1 MPREDLFIE
10 LIREHQALI
19 FKVSAM
25 YADRKQDQKD
35 LYQEIVYQLWKSFDT
50 FAEKSKISTWMYRV
64 ALNTAIKQLI
74 SKKRQ
79 PRTSSIEAIDF
90 PGMDTTDGILEER
103 MKRLHQEIEKL
114 NILEKGIIL
123 LALEGKKHEE
133 IAEITGLSVTN
144 VGTRMSRIKTK
155 LKSELTKS

>member
-19 FKVSAM
+19 FKVSGM
-25 YADRKQDQKD
+25 YTDQKQDQKD
-35 LYQEIVYQLWKSFDT
+35 LYQEIVYQLWKSYDT

-64 ALNTAIKQLI
+64 AINTAIKQLN

-79 PRTSSIEAIDF
+79 PRTSSIEAIDL
-90 PGMDTTDGILEER
+90 PGMDTTDGLMEER
-103 MKRLHQEIEKL
+103 MKRLHKEIEKL

>member
-1 MPREDLFIE
+1 MPKEDHFIE

-25 YADRKQDQKD
+25 YADQKQDQKD

-50 FAEKSKISTWMYRV
+50 FAKKSKISTWMYRV
-64 ALNTAIKQLI
+64 ALNTAIKQLN
-74 SKKRQ
+74 SNKRQ
-79 PRTSSIEAIDF
+79 PRTSSIETIDL
-90 PGMDTTDGILEER
+90 PGMDLTDGIMEER
-103 MKRLHQEIEKL
+103 MKRLHKEIGKL

-123 LALEGKKHEE
+123 LALEGKKHED

-144 VGTRMSRIKTK
+144 VGTRISRIKTK
-155 LKSELTKS
+155 LKSELTKG

>member
-1 MPREDLFIE
+1 
-10 LIREHQALI
+10 
-19 FKVSAM
+19 M
-25 YADRKQDQKD
+25 YTDQKQDQKD
-35 LYQEIVYQLWKSFDT
+35 LYQEIVYQLWKSYDT

-64 ALNTAIKQLI
+64 AINTAIKQLN

-79 PRTSSIEAIDF
+79 PRTSSIEAIDL
-90 PGMDTTDGILEER
+90 PGMDTTDGLMEER
-103 MKRLHQEIEKL
+103 MKRLHKEIEKL

>member
-25 YADRKQDQKD
+25 YADQKQDQKD

-64 ALNTAIKQLI
+64 ALNTAIKQLN

-103 MKRLHQEIEKL
+103 MKRLHKEIEKL

-123 LALEGKKHEE
+123 LALEGKKYED

-155 LKSELTKS
+155 LKSKLTKS

>member
-19 FKVSAM
+19 FKVSGM
-25 YADRKQDQKD
+25 YTDQKQDQKD
-35 LYQEIVYQLWKSFDT
+35 LYQEIVYQLWKSYDT

-64 ALNTAIKQLI
+64 AINTAIKQLN

-79 PRTSSIEAIDF
+79 PRTSSIEAIDL
-90 PGMDTTDGILEER
+90 PGMDTTDGIMEER
-103 MKRLHQEIEKL
+103 MKRLHKEIEKL